1 MCFRM
6 DISVI
11 KGKLVNDF
19 NGIKIGSDTA
29 PKRLIEFINLRCPY
43 CKQWFEESYDTLN
56 QAVTEGKIQRV
67 IKLLDKD
74 KISLQRGN
82 VMHEYI
88 DTDPEKAL
96 TQIQQAFET
105 QTIWQDFELEAVA
118 EYAEKTLSF
127 NQQANQILQS
137 EIRNEAEQANIKF
150 VPTIVLGEHIF
161 DESIDEATLKSYI
174 AE

>member
-105 QTIWQDFELEAVA
+105 QTIW
-118 EYAEKTLSF
+118 
-127 NQQANQILQS
+127 
-137 EIRNEAEQANIKF
+137 
-150 VPTIVLGEHIF
+150 
-161 DESIDEATLKSYI
+161 
-174 AE
+174 

>member
-1 MCFRM
+1 MCFFM

-11 KGKLVNDF
+11 KGNLVNDF
-19 NGIKIGSDTA
+19 NGIKIGSDAA

-43 CKQWFEESYDTLN
+43 CKQWFEESYETLN
-56 QAVTEGKIQRV
+56 QAVVEGKIQRIV
-67 IKLLDKD
+67 KLLDKD

-88 DTDPEKAL
+88 SADPEKAL
-96 TQIQQAFET
+96 IQIQQAFET
-105 QTIWQDFELEAVA
+105 QEIWQDFELEAVA
-118 EYAEKTLSF
+118 EYAEKTLHFS
-127 NQQANQILQS
+127 QQANQSLQS

-150 VPTIVLGEHIF
+150 VPTVILDEHIF
-161 DESIDEATLKSYI
+161 DESISESTLKNYI

>member
-1 MCFRM
+1 MVR
-6 DISVI
+6 
-11 KGKLVNDF
+11 
-19 NGIKIGSDTA
+19 
-29 PKRLIEFINLRCPY
+29 
-43 CKQWFEESYDTLN
+43 
-56 QAVTEGKIQRV
+56 KIQRV

-118 EYAEKTLSF
+118 EYAEKTLRF

>member
-1 MCFRM
+1 M

-11 KGKLVNDF
+11 KGNLVNDF

-29 PKRLIEFINLRCPY
+29 QKRLIEFINLRCPY
-43 CKQWFEESYDTLN
+43 CKQWFDESYDTLD
-56 QAVTEGKIQRV
+56 QAVAEGKIQRV

-82 VMHEYI
+82 IMHEYI
-88 DTDPEKAL
+88 SADPKKAL
-96 TQIQQAFET
+96 IQIQQAFET
-105 QTIWQDFELEAVA
+105 QAVWQDFELEAVA
-118 EYAEKTLSF
+118 AYAEKTLQF
-127 NQQANQILQS
+127 TQQANQSLQR

-150 VPTIVLGEHIF
+150 VPTMVLDEHIF

-174 AE
+174 AG